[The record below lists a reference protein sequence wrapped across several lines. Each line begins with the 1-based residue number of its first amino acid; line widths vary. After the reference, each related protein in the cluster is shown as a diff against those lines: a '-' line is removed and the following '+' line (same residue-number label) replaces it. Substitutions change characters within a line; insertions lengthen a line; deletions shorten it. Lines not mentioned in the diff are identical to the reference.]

1 MTTFETIILIALYLF
16 AFSYMVHSFGIGD
29 ERNNWVV
36 RLTIIIAAAT
46 IGIIYFPAIF
56 AEVICSKLNKED
68 EE

>member
-29 ERNNWVV
+29 EQNNWVV
-36 RLTIIIAAAT
+36 RLAIIIAGAT

-56 AEVICSKLNKED
+56 AEDIWKKLN
-68 EE
+68 EEQK